1 MKKSSLLAI
10 LALSL
15 TMASCSSS
23 YLASSGNNASKVAI
37 NAAKSAQKSAKNVGF
52 EWRDMGKM
60 IKKAEAAAKAG
71 DNAKAIKIANAV
83 VKQGQQAQLQAKAA
97 KTAGPRF

>member
-1 MKKSSLLAI
+1 MNLKLVLAT

-15 TMASCSSS
+15 TTSVMAGG
-23 YLASSGNNASKVAI
+23 AADAI
-37 NAAKSAQKSAKNVGF
+37 KAAKEAQKAAAAAGF

-60 IKKAEAAAKAG
+60 IKKAEKLAKEG
-71 DNAKAIKIANAV
+71 KGKKATKIANAV
-83 VKQGQQAQLQAKAA
+83 VMHGKAALKQAALA

>member
-1 MKKSSLLAI
+1 MKLKLALAT

-15 TMASCSSS
+15 TTAAMAGG
-23 YLASSGNNASKVAI
+23 AADAI
-37 NAAKSAQKSAKNVGF
+37 KAAKASQKEAKSLGF

-60 IKKAEAAAKAG
+60 IKKAEALAKDG
-71 DNAKAIKIANAV
+71 KEKKAIKIANTVAGQIGMIR
-83 VKQGQQAQLQAKAA
+83 KQAALA

>member
-1 MKKSSLLAI
+1 MKFKFLLVT

-15 TMASCSSS
+15 SSVVMAGG
-23 YLASSGNNASKVAI
+23 AEDAI
-37 NAAKSAQKSAKNVGF
+37 KAAKAAQKEAGAAGF

-60 IKKAEAAAKAG
+60 IKKAEAAAKDGKA
-71 DNAKAIKIANAV
+71 DKAIKIANKV
-83 VKQGQQAQLQAKAA
+83 VQQGKAGLKQAALA